1 MWPLPVRQIAYF
13 EPDVRAAASAR
24 RRCARYG
31 HMLELYEPT
40 ETLTG
45 FYAMVRATVGD
56 FSKGVVVGIA
66 FD

>member
-1 MWPLPVRQIAYF
+1 
-13 EPDVRAAASAR
+13 
-24 RRCARYG
+24 
-31 HMLELYEPT
+31 MLELYEPT

-45 FYAMVRATVGD
+45 FYAMVRATAGD